1 MDPERLLRRDQIVL
15 CEKSGTGE
23 STAFRLDEFQDS
35 ARSYTNLQKQYML
48 NRFDG
53 KPQFGPLLE
62 DVPVDETP
70 YEVTH

>member
-1 MDPERLLRRDQIVL
+1 MDPERFLRRDQIVL
-15 CEKSGTGE
+15 CEKSRTGE

-35 ARSYTNLQKQYML
+35 ARSDANLQKQYMQ
-48 NRFDG
+48 NRFGG